1 MAGFGEGSHPRQPM
15 GRNWRSIGLVAGT
28 AGMATAAFVWLSIS
42 GRPEPAANDEPRP
55 LNTHTQAELPARNF
69 ETGYRQPP
77 PPPPVQAPAPVMVA
91 APPQSLAPIAPIAT
105 RTTTTAAPPVAPK
118 PMLSMFAT
126 TADGT
131 AFVPVAGETP
141 ATLRSGS
148 DSRPGISDG
157 VDRLDEDQRQGL
169 SAQKNR
175 WLATAGTGGDD
186 VVTQPFLPPVSKYM
200 LQAATIIRATTLNEV
215 NSDLPGDVA
224 AIVTEDVRDTP
235 TGRHVLIP
243 AASKLYGRYNDQL
256 SYGQRRA
263 QIGWTRILF
272 PDGSSQNIG
281 SMAGTD
287 AAGAAGIE
295 GEVDRHVGSM
305 AGAIA
310 GTAFFTLLSQAGTLV
325 QGDGGT
331 TNIGVVGAGAAGNAA
346 AQVGSQF
353 ISRELNRPNTLVI
366 PQGSTV
372 AVMLSKDLALPP
384 YQAHPWARQ

>member
-1 MAGFGEGSHPRQPM
+1 MAGFGEASRPLQPPLLHPS
-15 GRNWRSIGLVAGT
+15 GRNWRSIGLAAGA
-28 AGMATAAFVWLSIS
+28 AGMATAAFVWFSVS
-42 GRPEPAANDEPRP
+42 GRPEPAAEEAPRP
-55 LNTHTQAELPARNF
+55 LNTHTQAELPARSF

-77 PPPPVQAPAPVMVA
+77 PPPVQAPAPVA
-91 APPQSLAPIAPIAT
+91 TGAPPQSLTPG
-105 RTTTTAAPPVAPK
+105 RTTATLPAPPK

-126 TADGT
+126 GVDGT
-131 AFVPVAGETP
+131 AFAPIAGETP
-141 ATLRSGS
+141 AIAATRAGGET
-148 DSRPGISDG
+148 RPGISDG

-186 VVTQPFLPPVSKYM
+186 YVTQPFRPPISKYM
-200 LQAATIIRATTLNEV
+200 LQAATIIRAVTLNEV

-224 AIVTEDVRDTP
+224 AIITEDVRDTP

-263 QIGWTRILF
+263 QISWTRILF

-287 AAGAAGIE
+287 ASGAAGIE
-295 GEVDRHVGSM
+295 GEVDRHAGSM

-310 GTAFFTLLSQAGTLV
+310 GTAFFTLLGQAGTILR
-325 QGDGGT
+325 GDGGN
-331 TNIGVVGAGAAGNAA
+331 TNIGVLGAGAAGNAA
-346 AQVGSQF
+346 SQAGSQF
-353 ISRELNRPNTLVI
+353 ISRELNRPNTLII
-366 PQGSTV
+366 PQGSPV

-384 YQAHPWARQ
+384 YQAHPWAGR

>member
-1 MAGFGEGSHPRQPM
+1 MSGFGEVSHPLPPM
-15 GRNWRSIGLVAGT
+15 GRNWRSIGLAAGV
-28 AGMATAAFVWLSIS
+28 GATATAVFVWLSIS
-42 GRPEPAANDEPRP
+42 SRPEPAAKEEFRP
-55 LNTHTQAELPARNF
+55 LNTHTQAELPARSF

-77 PPPPVQAPAPVMVA
+77 PPPPMQAPAPVAAA
-91 APPQSLAPIAPIAT
+91 APQALSPPAA
-105 RTTTTAAPPVAPK
+105 RTTTATPPAAAK
-118 PMLSMFAT
+118 PMQSMFAT

-141 ATLRSGS
+141 ASAPRSDGE
-148 DSRPGISDG
+148 SRPGISDG

-175 WLATAGTGGDD
+175 WLATAGTGGEDH
-186 VVTQPFLPPVSKYM
+186 VTQPFMPPVSKYM
-200 LQAATIIRATTLNEV
+200 LQAATIIRAVTLNEV

-224 AIVTEDVRDTP
+224 AIITEDVRDTP

-263 QIGWTRILF
+263 QVSWTRILF

-325 QGDGGT
+325 HGDGGN

-353 ISRELNRPNTLVI
+353 ISRELNRPNTLII

-384 YQAHPWARQ
+384 YEAHPWARQ

>member
-1 MAGFGEGSHPRQPM
+1 MAGFGEVSRPHPTLQPS
-15 GRNWRSIGLVAGT
+15 GRNWRSIGLAAG
-28 AGMATAAFVWLSIS
+28 AGATATAVFVWLSIS
-42 GRPEPAANDEPRP
+42 SRPEPTAKEELRP
-55 LNTHTQAELPARNF
+55 LSTHTQAELPARRF

-77 PPPPVQAPAPVMVA
+77 PPPLVQAPTPVVTAATPQPLAPAPARTMA
-91 APPQSLAPIAPIAT
+91 APP
-105 RTTTTAAPPVAPK
+105 AAAPK

-131 AFVPVAGETP
+131 AFTPVAGETP
-141 ATLRSGS
+141 AAVRMAT
-148 DSRPGISDG
+148 DSRPGTSDG

-175 WLATAGTGGDD
+175 WLATAGTGGED

-200 LQAATIIRATTLNEV
+200 LQAATIIRAVTLNEV

-224 AIVTEDVRDTP
+224 AIVSEDVRDTP

-287 AAGAAGIE
+287 ASGAAGIE

-310 GTAFFTLLSQAGTLV
+310 GTAFFTLLGQAGTLV
-325 QGDGGT
+325 QGDGGN
-331 TNIGVVGAGAAGNAA
+331 TNIGVLGAGAAGNAA
-346 AQVGSQF
+346 SQAGSQF
-353 ISRELNRPNTLVI
+353 ISRELNRPNTLIV

>member
-1 MAGFGEGSHPRQPM
+1 
-15 GRNWRSIGLVAGT
+15 
-28 AGMATAAFVWLSIS
+28 
-42 GRPEPAANDEPRP
+42 
-55 LNTHTQAELPARNF
+55 
-69 ETGYRQPP
+69 
-77 PPPPVQAPAPVMVA
+77 
-91 APPQSLAPIAPIAT
+91 
-105 RTTTTAAPPVAPK
+105 
-118 PMLSMFAT
+118 MLSMFAT

-131 AFVPVAGETP
+131 AFTPVAGEAPVT
-141 ATLRSGS
+141 AARAGGEY
-148 DSRPGISDG
+148 RPGISDG

-175 WLATAGTGGDD
+175 WLATAGTGGED
-186 VVTQPFLPPVSKYM
+186 VVTQPFMPPISKYM
-200 LQAATIIRATTLNEV
+200 LQAATIIRAVTLNEV

-224 AIVTEDVRDTP
+224 AIITEDVRDTP

-263 QIGWTRILF
+263 QISWTRILF

-295 GEVDRHVGSM
+295 GEVDRHVGAM

-310 GTAFFTLLSQAGTLV
+310 GTAFFSLLSQAGTLV
-325 QGDGGT
+325 QGDGGN
-331 TNIGVVGAGAAGNAA
+331 TNIGVLGAGAAGNAA
-346 AQVGSQF
+346 SQAGSQL
-353 ISRELNRPNTLVI
+353 ITRELKRPNTLI
-366 PQGSTV
+366 ISQGSTV

-384 YQAHPWARQ
+384 YQAHPWAGR